1 MDIGKNIQNVNNPAH
16 AAHFGQVTIQD
27 VEDHVANITQVGGG
41 GIVDED
47 LCDMDGLHV
56 RGAFIRGLLGT
67 SSSERLASICSVNL
81 FFGIVGNASFQER
94 FR

>member
-1 MDIGKNIQNVNNPAH
+1 MDISKNIQNVNNPAH

-47 LCDMDGLHV
+47 SCDKDGLHV

-67 SSSERLASICSVNL
+67 SCVNL
-81 FFGIVGNASFQER
+81 FRQFVLWNRRECFFSRAL
-94 FR
+94 